1 MIRTRQQQRIYHLA
15 SRLPGHWPWRVAPW
29 LYRRTHKA
37 EAESTEAAV
46 ADLFRTHFPEAS
58 AQQVQAWARQHVN
71 LVAWELM
78 DAMALTRVGPR
89 GDVKLTIDGV
99 EHLQEGLKAGRGA
112 ITILTHFDRIL
123 TGPIA
128 VAGAGIPV
136 SSLTMEIDENN
147 QLSELE
153 KAYFHRKISTF
164 DRMTGG
170 ISVKRNRSV
179 KKIYDS
185 LAQGNTWTILADAW
199 HPEAKNK
206 RAHPFLGKT
215 LYLATGIE
223 RIAAHTQAALL
234 HVTSFTQPDGGV
246 RIRILPLQG
255 TPEQAVDQVVGQ
267 LERDVRERPWAWWN
281 WGLIDAMTT
290 PPDDGK

>member
-1 MIRTRQQQRIYHLA
+1 MIRTRNHQRIYRLA
-15 SRLPGHWPWRVAPW
+15 SLLPGRWPWRVAPW
-29 LYRRTHKA
+29 LYRRTHQA
-37 EAESTEAAV
+37 EADSTEAAV
-46 ADLFRTHFPEAS
+46 QALFRRHFPEAS
-58 AQQVQAWARQHVN
+58 AQTVQAWARQHVK

-78 DAMALTRVGPR
+78 DAMALRRVGHR
-89 GDVKLTIDGV
+89 GDVRLSIDGI
-99 EHLQEGLKAGRGA
+99 EHLQRGLKAGRGA
-112 ITILTHFDRIL
+112 IIILTHFDRIL

-164 DRMTGG
+164 DAMTGV

-179 KKIYDS
+179 RKIYDS

-234 HVTSFTQPDGGV
+234 HVTSFTQPDGQV
-246 RIRILPLQG
+246 RIRIRPLDADP
-255 TPEQAVDQVVGQ
+255 TRAVDQVIEQ
-267 LERDVRERPWAWWN
+267 LERDVRDRPWAWWN

-290 PPDDGK
+290 PPGE

>member
-1 MIRTRQQQRIYHLA
+1 MIRTRNQQRIYRLA
-15 SRLPGHWPWRVAPW
+15 SQLPGRWPWRLAPW

-46 ADLFRTHFPEAS
+46 HALFHEHFPEAS
-58 AQQVQAWARQHVN
+58 EATLRGWARQHVD
-71 LVAWELM
+71 LVAYELM
-78 DAMALTRVGPR
+78 DALALGRVGR
-89 GDVKLTIDGV
+89 HGDVRVEVQGIEKLERG
-99 EHLQEGLKAGRGA
+99 LQAGHGA
-112 ITILTHFDRIL
+112 IIILTHFDRIL
-123 TGPIA
+123 TGPIG
-128 VAGAGIPV
+128 VAHWGIPV

-185 LAQGNTWTILADAW
+185 LGRGDTWTILADAL

-234 HVTSFTQPDGGV
+234 HVTSFTEPDGHVRV
-246 RIRILPLQG
+246 RIRELDAN
-255 TPEQAVDQVVGQ
+255 PERAVDQVIEQ
-267 LERDVRERPWAWWN
+267 LERDVRERPWAWWS
-281 WGLIDAMTT
+281 WGLLDAMTT
-290 PPDDGK
+290 PPGE

>member
-1 MIRTRQQQRIYHLA
+1 MIRTPQQERIYRLA
-15 SRLPGHWPWRVAPW
+15 SRLPGRWPWRLAPW
-29 LYRRTHKA
+29 LYRRTHA
-37 EAESTEAAV
+37 EEARSTEAAV
-46 ADLFRTHFPEAS
+46 HALFRQHFPDAGEAT
-58 AQQVQAWARQHVN
+58 VQAWARQHVD
-71 LVAWELM
+71 LVAFELM
-78 DAMALTRVGPR
+78 DAIALRRVGR
-89 GDVKLTIDGV
+89 GGDIPLKIDGI
-99 EHLQEGLKAGRGA
+99 EHLQQGLKAGRGA
-112 ITILTHFDRIL
+112 IIILTHFDRIL

-128 VAGAGIPV
+128 VAQAGIPV

-164 DRMTGG
+164 DDMTGG
-170 ISVKRNRSV
+170 TSVKRNRSV

-206 RAHPFLGKT
+206 RGHPFLGKT

-234 HVTSFTQPDGGV
+234 HVTSFTEPDGHI
-246 RIRILPLQG
+246 RIRIRELDSAPG
-255 TPEQAVDQVVGQ
+255 RAVDQVIEQ

-281 WGLIDAMTT
+281 WGLIDEMTKA
-290 PPDDGK
+290 PQA